1 MKRIFLLAILFAA
14 APLAVFADDKQG
26 DWKAELGPEDEAWKS
41 VEQLFTFN
49 NGAEPETLDP
59 HLMTGVPEH
68 RLASAIYEGLVT
80 HHPETLEP
88 KPGAA
93 DRWDISEDGKTYTF
107 HLRKGLTWSNGKPLT
122 AQHFFDSWKRALT
135 PATACQYG
143 YMMYPIVGAEPF
155 HKNTLKDFSK
165 VGIRVVDPT
174 TLEVKLT
181 APCPYFLD
189 LVAFET
195 MMPVPMWVIEKHGDR
210 WSRAENLVGNGAFMV
225 KEWRPSERIVLVKN
239 PNYWDK
245 NFVKLEKIVA
255 LPYEDVETGYKLFQQ
270 GKNDWMTSVPSA
282 KIDEI
287 KRDPNYYAQPYLGS
301 YFYRIN
307 VTKPPF
313 DKFEVRKALS
323 IGFDRE
329 IITRDTLK
337 AGQIPAS
344 WFSPAMHGYEPPKG
358 FRYDRDEARRLLTK
372 AGYPNGKGFPT
383 IELLYNTNED
393 HKKVAEAIVQQ
404 WKENLGITVSLRNSE
419 WKVYLNDVENLDYQ
433 IARAGWIGD
442 YTDPNTFLDMF
453 LTGGGNNNTGW
464 SNSEYDGLIAKAATQ
479 SDPKQRF
486 GTLRQAETILI
497 EKELP
502 IIPIYIYV
510 NQGMLAEKVG
520 GWFENVR
527 DQHPLK
533 FIFIEPVE

>member
-1 MKRIFLLAILFAA
+1 MKRSLLLATLLVA
-14 APLAVFADDKQG
+14 APLSVFADDKQG
-26 DWKAELGPEDEAWKS
+26 DWKAEFGPEDDAWKS
-41 VEQLFTFN
+41 VEQVFTFN

-68 RLASAIYEGLVT
+68 RLASAIFEGLVT

-93 DRWDISEDGKTYTF
+93 DRWDISADGKTYTF
-107 HLRKGLTWSNGKPLT
+107 HLRAGLQWSNGKPLT

-143 YMMYPIVGAEPF
+143 YMMYPIAGAEAF

-165 VGIRVVDPT
+165 VGIRVIDPS
-174 TLEVKLT
+174 TLEVKLS

-195 MMPVPMWVIEKHGDR
+195 MMPVPMWVIEKEGDR
-210 WSRAENLVGNGAFMV
+210 WSRAENLVGNGAFIV
-225 KEWRPSERIVLVKN
+225 KEWRPAERIVMVKN
-239 PNYWDK
+239 PNYWDRD
-245 NFVKLEKIVA
+245 FVKLEKIVA

-313 DKFEVRKALS
+313 DTFEVRKALS

-344 WFSPAMHGYEPPKG
+344 WFSPAMHGYAPPKG

-486 GTLRQAETILI
+486 ATLHQAETILI